1 MVPLIAIAVGWS
13 VSRGCNTAGPSAT
26 RDPAIA
32 AERAERAERA
42 ASTGGLT
49 RGAGAPSGP
58 ANRAP
63 AAAGA
68 AGSPATSSAGASK
81 PSTASPDR
89 PSNAAT
95 AGAPAGPGRAP
106 SSPGRSGGAGS
117 SGELHDKTGWGDP
130 SVGKQLN
137 REFMPLASECIEQA
151 VARRP
156 GLHGVLG
163 VTLQLSPTEN
173 GKAIV
178 TSIKPRPDNQVDDPE
193 LFECIRESSF
203 SLDGLKAPHDFEI
216 TMPIE
221 PEGAGSAAR

>member
-1 MVPLIAIAVGWS
+1 MVGLIAIAVGWS
-13 VSRGCNTAGPSAT
+13 VSRGCNAAGPSAA

-42 ASTGGLT
+42 ASTGGAT
-49 RGAGAPSGP
+49 GGSGAPSGP
-58 ANRAP
+58 ASSAP

-68 AGSPATSSAGASK
+68 AGVPATSSAGASK
-81 PSTASPDR
+81 PSTASPDK
-89 PSNAAT
+89 PSNAA
-95 AGAPAGPGRAP
+95 PAGPERAP
-106 SSPGRSGGAGS
+106 SSLGRSGAAGS

-178 TSIKPRPDNQVDDPE
+178 TSIRPRPDNQVDDPE

-216 TMPIE
+216 TMPIQ